1 VARRARSRAALQL
14 AGGIITRKKAF
25 VGFRANRAAHRTA
38 STLYRA
44 LPGMADSARRGYAV
58 TSSFST
64 ASAKVSTSR
73 KVE

>member
-1 VARRARSRAALQL
+1 MARRGRSRATLQL

-25 VGFRANRAAHRTA
+25 VGRANRAAHRTA